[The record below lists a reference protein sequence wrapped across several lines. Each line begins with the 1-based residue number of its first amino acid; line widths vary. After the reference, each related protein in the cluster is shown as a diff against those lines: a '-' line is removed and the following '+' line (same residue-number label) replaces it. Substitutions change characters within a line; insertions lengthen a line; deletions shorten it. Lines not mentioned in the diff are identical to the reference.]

1 MNVDEKLDT
10 YSNLKTKQTNIYQLG
25 PDLALVVLV
34 VAHEL
39 TNCGKET
46 DF

>member
-25 PDLALVVLV
+25 PDLALAVL